1 MRRLR
6 EKLMILTYV
15 NTPCGGAEMTTKSPP
30 LDLLSTSQTNARC
43 VYGAPLVA
51 IISGERATI
60 GQACCNHWD
69 CPACGVKRAK
79 QEYRRIVAGAEAL
92 SVEHKLYFWTLTC
105 RGKECSLE
113 EAEENY
119 YAWTNVLLTNAR
131 TKCKRENDF
140 WAYVQ
145 ITERQ
150 QKTRKH
156 PHSHIITT
164 FLPRDAR
171 GTAGKNGVKD
181 FASAWMA
188 RANSSAGL
196 GSQHRISEV
205 KSAAAVSRYVAK
217 YMFKDTLLT
226 RWPAKWKRVRYSENW
241 PKLPEFAP
249 DFVAV
254 LRSPQEWNQAG
265 KQRRLFVCETPE
277 WYELARH
284 HIGNILPPS

>member
-1 MRRLR
+1 MVAL
-6 EKLMILTYV
+6 ILA
-15 NTPCGGAEMTTKSPP
+15 GH
-30 LDLLSTSQTNARC
+30 
-43 VYGAPLVA
+43 
-51 IISGERATI
+51 ATI

-79 QEYRRIVAGAEAL
+79 QEYRKIVSGCEVLAM
-92 SVEHKLYFWTLTC
+92 EHKLYFWTLTC
-105 RGKECSLE
+105 RGKECSIE

-131 TKCKRENDF
+131 TKCKRENAY
-140 WAYVQ
+140 WSYVQ

-150 QKTRKH
+150 QKTRQH

-171 GTAGKNGVKD
+171 STKGKGEAKEFV
-181 FASAWMA
+181 SEWMA
-188 RANSSAGL
+188 RANESAHL

-226 RWPAKWKRVRYSENW
+226 KWPPSWKRIRYSQNW
-241 PKLPEFAP
+241 PHLPKGTP
-249 DFVAV
+249 DFVCV
-254 LRSPQEWNQAG
+254 LRSPSDWRKAEKCG
-265 KQRRLFVCETPE
+265 RLFECVSHLD
-277 WYELARH
+277 YEIARH
-284 HIGNILPPS
+284 HIGMVLPPTGIGENG

>member
-1 MRRLR
+1 M
-6 EKLMILTYV
+6 ENDGNSET
-15 NTPCGGAEMTTKSPP
+15 
-30 LDLLSTSQTNARC
+30 LDLLSTSQTNPAQRC
-43 VYGAPLVA
+43 VYGAPMVA
-51 IISGERATI
+51 IVSRAGATI

-79 QEYRRIVAGAEAL
+79 QEYRRIVAGCEAL
-92 SVEHKLYFWTLTC
+92 AIDHKLYFWTLTC

-119 YAWTNVLLTNAR
+119 YGWTNVLLTNAR

-140 WAYVQ
+140 WAYCQ

-150 QKTRKH
+150 QKTRQH

-171 GTAGKNGVKD
+171 STKNAREAQEY
-181 FASAWMA
+181 ASSWFS
-188 RANSSAGL
+188 RANESASL

-226 RWPAKWKRVRYSENW
+226 RWPAKWKRVRYSQNW
-241 PKLPEFAP
+241 PALIEFSP
-249 DFVAV
+249 VFVEV
-254 LRSPQEWNQAG
+254 LRSQENWRSAE
-265 KQRRLFVCETPE
+265 KRSVLFRAATDMDFEI
-277 WYELARH
+277 ARH
-284 HIGNILPPS
+284 HIGNVLPPTYA